1 MTAIKAQTPLRDV
14 LYAFSV
20 AKAVPDDE
28 LLDEFV
34 RRYPGYAT
42 EIIDF
47 AVEIVV
53 DAARGNVEVEESGA
67 KTSPAVSRAMSRF
80 QNRLFE
86 LRQKGS
92 GKQASSLTVAPLSE
106 NPFSGL
112 DREGFRQ
119 FANRLGANTV
129 FVVKLRDRQIDPNT
143 MSTRFQKRVADE
155 LSVPLDVIVAHFAAR
170 TESQTGKLYKS
181 DQKPTT
187 GIRQSFQ
194 EAVQSSGLTPEQ
206 QRHLLDL

>member
-1 MTAIKAQTPLRDV
+1 MTTIKAQTPLRDV

-42 EIIDF
+42 EIMDF

-53 DAARGNVEVEESGA
+53 DAALGNVEVEESGA

-92 GKQASSLTVAPLSE
+92 GKQASSLTVAPSTE

-143 MSTRFQKRVADE
+143 IGTRFQKRVADE
-155 LSVPLDVIVAHFAAR
+155 LSIPLDVIVAHFQPNRKSNTAYFIDR
-170 TESQTGKLYKS
+170 TRN
-181 DQKPTT
+181 P
-187 GIRQSFQ
+187 RQEYGRAFRKRFK
-194 EAVQSSGLTPEQ
+194 AP
-206 QRHLLDL
+206 DLHPNSNATS